1 MTEETTVAET
11 VNTVTEGDP
20 APQAPEKTEEKGRQ
34 MTFTVLESGEIRAD
48 FGPGLDPLTL
58 NPAEVPESLYSAAV
72 AEGLMSRARGYTS
85 KLTGDARTP
94 AALRDVIAKAFEN
107 MKAGVWKIERVAGGS
122 SEFSI
127 EQEAAWMFRSK
138 RAAAKGET
146 FTGTLAEAAE
156 AFTALTDD
164 QKKTLKALPL
174 YRLCYAEVKAQRDA
188 EKLAKLKADASKAEG
203 FDF

>member
-1 MTEETTVAET
+1 MSEETQTTET

-20 APQAPEKTEEKGRQ
+20 APAPAPAEEKGRQ
-34 MTFTVLESGEIRAD
+34 MTFTVLDSGEIRAD

-58 NPAEVPESLYSAAV
+58 NPAEIPESLISAAV

-94 AALRDVIAKAFEN
+94 SALREVIEKAFQN
-107 MKAGVWKIERVAGGS
+107 MRQGIWKIERVGGAS

-127 EQEAAWMFRSK
+127 EQEAAFIFRQK

-146 FTGTLAEAAE
+146 FTGTLEEAAA
-156 AFTALTDD
+156 AFTALTDE
-164 QKKTLKALPL
+164 QKKTLKGLPL
-174 YRLCYAEVKAQRDA
+174 YRLCYAEVKAARDA
-188 EKLAKLKADASKAEG
+188 AKLEKLKADASKAEG
-203 FDF
+203 FEF